1 MTWVPDRL
9 PRLDVAHA
17 LAVVALPLH
26 LNWSAPGRVFDLW
39 SRADRAR
46 VYEIVDLAVASQV
59 KPTTVGT
66 ATGTTLP
73 LSRASPAGNQPV
85 WGVSTSDVSM

>member
-1 MTWVPDRL
+1 
-9 PRLDVAHA
+9 
-17 LAVVALPLH
+17 VALPLH

-39 SRADRAR
+39 SRADGHACTRSLTLR
-46 VYEIVDLAVASQV
+46 VASQI